1 MVGIEYLIAA
11 LPFLVILVAFKD
23 QRKIKPSRL
32 LKIGRALEESSAKLE
47 ELNDSVEKQH
57 EKYEIMFKSISDN
70 TETYY
75 STAHYSNLRDAEEAL
90 MNLKHQ
96 YNLSKYKFDEETN
109 TLTVNGT
116 PIV

>member
-11 LPFLVILVAFKD
+11 LPFLVFLVTCKD
-23 QRKIKPSRL
+23 QRKIKHSRL
-32 LKIGRALEESSAKLE
+32 LKIGRAMEESSAKLE
-47 ELNDSVEKQH
+47 ELNDNIERQH
-57 EKYEIMFKSISDN
+57 EKYEIMFKSLEDN

-75 STAHYSNLRDAEEAL
+75 SSMHYSNLRDAEEAL